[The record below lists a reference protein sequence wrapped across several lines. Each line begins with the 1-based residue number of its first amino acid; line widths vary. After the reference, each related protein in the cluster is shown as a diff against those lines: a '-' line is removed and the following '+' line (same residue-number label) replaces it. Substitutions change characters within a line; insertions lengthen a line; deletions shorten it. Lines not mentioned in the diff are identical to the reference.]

1 MNKEIIEIICKC
13 IIICICFCSLS
24 TCIAKTEPKHIYIET
39 KTQGNCINLNLG
51 GEDNVSVNK

>member
-24 TCIAKTEPKHIYIET
+24 TCIAKIEPKRIYIET
-39 KTQGNCINLNLG
+39 KTQGDCINLNLSG
-51 GEDNVSVNK
+51 IDNANIDK